1 MKNILFIKPTIRDVG
16 VKYLEKY
23 FNCFYTVD
31 SSETNLINIVNKKE
45 IHAIITRN
53 EKITEKIIES
63 SPTLEVI
70 GQHGIGV
77 NNINVNAATSNE
89 VSVINVP
96 NATVNS
102 VAEHTL
108 MSILALSRNLVN
120 NHKSVI
126 TGDWNVREREL
137 PSEINNKN
145 LFIIGYGAIGKKVS
159 EYAKIFGMNIL
170 VYDPFIKDTNKEVI
184 FVNNLKEGLTKA
196 DYTSIHVPLTKGTK
210 KLISEKELNYMR
222 TDSYLI
228 NVSRGGVVD
237 QDALINHIT
246 NNKIA
251 GAQLDVLE
259 NEPPLSNDP
268 IFEVNNVIFTS
279 HIAGDTKEA
288 KDRCSEILSKE
299 VYAVL
304 NGELSTNIVNKK

>member
-126 TGDWNVREREL
+126 TGDWNVSEREL

-145 LFIIGYGAIGKKVS
+145 FFIIGFGAIGKKIS
-159 EYAKIFGMNIL
+159 EYSKIFGMNIL

-184 FVNNLKEGLTKA
+184 FVNNLKESLTKA

-268 IFEVNNVIFTS
+268 IFEVNNVIF
-279 HIAGDTKEA
+279 
-288 KDRCSEILSKE
+288 
-299 VYAVL
+299 
-304 NGELSTNIVNKK
+304 